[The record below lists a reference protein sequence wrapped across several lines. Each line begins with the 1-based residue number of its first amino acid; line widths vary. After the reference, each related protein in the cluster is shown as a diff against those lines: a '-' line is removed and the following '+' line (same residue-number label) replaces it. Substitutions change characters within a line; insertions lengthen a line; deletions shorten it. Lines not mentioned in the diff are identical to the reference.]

1 MSVINALLFTSLLIL
16 LSWLY
21 IHNHFH
27 NLHKRTSLSF
37 FPSIV
42 LLHSLYSLYG
52 LTQRPPNLF
61 SRLRIPLT
69 LPVERIRALLLS
81 EAGFGAGSGGDGGVA
96 VPVSMPPDLE
106 LLLSRLKTDESRG
119 WFVRCVPS
127 PTPYLLCKLTLLL
140 STYRFGQ
147 RALQTCAPCTSAGD
161 YALFVF
167 AGAILAYVRTAAV
180 LLLLTSSANG
190 RDRWRGYVLGVL
202 VCAALAEGYVL
213 ASVSATPLPKD
224 TMRVFMWHDNIRLAR
239 QALFL
244 ILPLLTQFLPPSEQ
258 PGPPSMSLAPAL
270 AHLERSLP
278 RAHLLK
284 YTRAAVMRQPE
295 LRERAVRWWARE
307 KRAGDAGRG
316 DEGVKRA
323 ALKMGLGYADAEG
336 EEGKLRMSARMAI
349 ESLKAL
355 FITPVGP

>member
-27 NLHKRTSLSF
+27 NLHKHTSLSL
-37 FPSIV
+37 FPGIV

-81 EAGFGAGSGGDGGVA
+81 EAGFGAGSREDGGLV
-96 VPVSMPPDLE
+96 VPVPMPPDLE

-119 WFVRCVPS
+119 WFVWCV
-127 PTPYLLCKLTLLL
+127 PTPYSLFTKLIQLL

-190 RDRWRGYVLGVL
+190 RDRWRGYVLGIL
-202 VCAALAEGYVL
+202 VCAALAEGYVVS
-213 ASVSATPLPKD
+213 SVSAAPLPKD
-224 TMRVFMWHDNIRLAR
+224 GIRVFM
-239 QALFL
+239 
-244 ILPLLTQFLPPSEQ
+244 FLPASEQ

-295 LRERAVRWWARE
+295 LRERTVRWWMKE

-316 DEGVKRA
+316 GEGVRRA
-323 ALKMGLGYADAEG
+323 ALKTGLG
-336 EEGKLRMSARMAI
+336 
-349 ESLKAL
+349 
-355 FITPVGP
+355 VC